1 VYVDVSKALVEL
13 RATVQPIAAP
23 ATEGVIVPTEGEPGV
38 PPTTL
43 LTTPMTLETPRRKL
57 VSFAVV
63 AFPATSVIST
73 PNVFDGEQN
82 SIADIVYIL

>member
-1 VYVDVSKALVEL
+1 
-13 RATVQPIAAP
+13 
-23 ATEGVIVPTEGEPGV
+23 
-38 PPTTL
+38 
-43 LTTPMTLETPRRKL
+43 MTLETPRRKL